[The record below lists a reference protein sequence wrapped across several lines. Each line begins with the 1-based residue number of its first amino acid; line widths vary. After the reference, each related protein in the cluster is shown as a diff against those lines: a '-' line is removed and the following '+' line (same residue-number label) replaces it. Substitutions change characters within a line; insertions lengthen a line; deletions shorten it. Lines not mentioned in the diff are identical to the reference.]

1 MSKKNTLDDVELEMI
16 DVDEEIVQPEDRKN
30 SLLSLIWVLLYLI
43 VIVSICLLLVNFG
56 FQRSVV
62 DGESMRPTLD
72 SGDNIIVTRFSY
84 YFGAEPKRYDIIVF
98 TYDKANN
105 VHYIK
110 RVIGLPGETVQI
122 KDGYV
127 YINGEQ
133 LQDDVYGLAPMTNAG
148 IAAEPITLGDGEY
161 FVLGDNRNE
170 SSDSRVADVGIVYK
184 KQIEGKAWL
193 RIWPFSSFG
202 TLEKTAD
209 AGTGE

>member
-1 MSKKNTLDDVELEMI
+1 MSKKSTANDIELEMI
-16 DVDEEIVQPEDRKN
+16 DVDEEIVQPEDRKS
-30 SLLSLIWVLLYLI
+30 SLMSFIWMILYLI
-43 VIVSICLLLVNFG
+43 VIVSICLLLINFG

-62 DGESMRPTLD
+62 EGESMRPTLE

-84 YFGAEPKRYDIIVF
+84 YFNAEPKRYDIVVF
-98 TYDKANN
+98 TYDKAND

-127 YINGEQ
+127 YINGEK

-148 IAAEPITLGDGEY
+148 IAVEPITLGDGEY

-170 SSDSRVADVGIVYK
+170 SSDSRVADVGVIYK

-193 RIWPFSSFG
+193 RVWPFSSFG

-209 AGTGE
+209 ADTGE

>member
-1 MSKKNTLDDVELEMI
+1 MSKKSASNDIQLEMI
-16 DVDEEIVQPEDRKN
+16 DVSEEVAQAEDRKLSFM
-30 SLLSLIWVLLYLI
+30 SLAWILLYLV
-43 VIVSICLLLVNFG
+43 VIISICLLLVNFG

-62 DGESMRPTLD
+62 EGESMRPTLE
-72 SGDNIIVTRFSY
+72 SGDNILVTRFSY
-84 YFGAEPKRYDIIVF
+84 FFRAEPKRYDIIVF
-98 TYDKANN
+98 TYDRANS

-122 KDGYV
+122 KDGAV

-133 LQDDVYGLAPMTNAG
+133 LEDDVYGLASMTNAG
-148 IAAEPITLGDGEY
+148 IAADPITLGDGEY

-184 KQIEGKAWL
+184 DQIEGKAWL

-202 TLEKTAD
+202 TLKSTASQ
-209 AGTGE
+209 AQGE

>member
-1 MSKKNTLDDVELEMI
+1 MSKKTTVNDVELEMI
-16 DVDEEIVQPEDRKN
+16 DVDEEVVQPEDRKS
-30 SLLSLIWVLLYLI
+30 SLFSLIWMLLYLV

-62 DGESMRPTLD
+62 EGESMRPTLE

-84 YFGAEPKRYDIIVF
+84 YFGAEPERYDIVVF

-170 SSDSRVADVGIVYK
+170 SSDSRVADVGIIYR

-193 RIWPFSSFG
+193 RVWPFGSFG

-209 AGTGE
+209 ASTGE

>member
-1 MSKKNTLDDVELEMI
+1 MSKNSSANDIQLEMI
-16 DVDEEIVQPEDRKN
+16 DVSEEVVQAEDKKL
-30 SLLSLIWVLLYLI
+30 SLMSLIWMLLYLV

-62 DGESMRPTLD
+62 EGESMRPTLE

-84 YFGAEPKRYDIIVF
+84 FFNAKPKRYDIVVF
-98 TYDKANN
+98 TYDRANS

-122 KDGYV
+122 KDGCV
-127 YINGEQ
+127 YIDGEK
-133 LQDDVYGLAPMTNAG
+133 LEDDVYGLAAMTNAG
-148 IAAEPITLGDGEY
+148 IAADPITLGDGEY

-184 KQIEGKAWL
+184 DQIEGKAWL

-202 TLEKTAD
+202 TLKSTAD
-209 AGTGE
+209 SSTEE